1 MTAKLSLASSATYP
15 ETRREVSKLLGI
27 SQATLRTWDRLFRQ
41 WLEAPVGQK
50 GNATR
55 KRYTP
60 NDVRV
65 FWLVKQRRDAGQNF
79 SEIKASLSDALLEEQ
94 MVDDIVIS
102 AETPAMNGRNALA
115 ARIYEL
121 ELELATLRAQ
131 NKSLQSEYEQLREA
145 LQIEHE
151 GRLAAERDAAHAL
164 GQAAALGQMAN
175 MPTMPRSAS
184 RPADAEE
191 EPSGRKKKRNPPSWW
206 RGFER

>member
-1 MTAKLSLASSATYP
+1 
-15 ETRREVSKLLGI
+15 
-27 SQATLRTWDRLFRQ
+27 LRTWDRLFRQ

-79 SEIKASLSDALLEEQ
+79 DEIKSTLSDALLEEQ
-94 MVDDIVIS
+94 MVDDIVVS

-151 GRLAAERDAAHAL
+151 GRLSAERDAAHAL
-164 GQAAALGQMAN
+164 GQVAAFGQLAN
-175 MPTMPRSAS
+175 MPTMPRTVARS
-184 RPADAEE
+184 DEVEE
-191 EPSGRKKKRNPPSWW
+191 ETSGRKKKRNPPSWW